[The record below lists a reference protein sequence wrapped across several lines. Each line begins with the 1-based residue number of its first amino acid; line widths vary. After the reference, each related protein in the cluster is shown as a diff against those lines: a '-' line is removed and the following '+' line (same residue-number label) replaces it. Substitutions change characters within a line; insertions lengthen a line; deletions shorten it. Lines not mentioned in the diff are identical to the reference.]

1 MKISREVKTAV
12 LVIFGIVF
20 FIYLFNYLKGEDLFN
35 KSVSYYT
42 EFDYNALSTS
52 SIVTVRGNAVGKIEE
67 IKYDFETGKT
77 VVYFSV
83 DPRLEFSKN
92 SVVRLYET
100 GLMGGNALAIIDAHD
115 GALAEKGDFIK
126 SEVKPGLITSLK
138 ENFSGIST
146 NLDSTLR
153 SADSL
158 MVNLTKVI
166 QDDTNEGLKA
176 TIAELNRTL
185 SSYRSLSYSIQGMIK
200 DNDAKVA
207 SILDNFETT
216 SGNIAELSEELKAM
230 ELNSTIASFEAT
242 LNSLNS
248 VLAKIDNG
256 EGSLGKLINDDTLYT
271 NLEAASKE
279 MEELLRDIKLHPK
292 RYTRVLS
299 KKEIP
304 YEPDEDQKQ

>member
-1 MKISREVKTAV
+1 LKISREVKTAV

-67 IKYDFETGKT
+67 IKYDFDTGKT

-100 GLMGGNALAIIDAHD
+100 GLMGGNALAIIDTHD
-115 GALAEKGDFIK
+115 GELAQKGDFIK

-166 QDDTNEGLKA
+166 QDETDEGLKA
-176 TIAELNRTL
+176 TIAELNQTL
-185 SSYRSLSYSIQGMIK
+185 ASYRSLSYSIQGMIK

-230 ELNSTIASFEAT
+230 ELNSTIKSFEAT

-256 EGSLGKLINDDTLYT
+256 EGSLGKLINDETLYT
-271 NLEAASKE
+271 NFRGS
-279 MEELLRDIKLHPK
+279 I
-292 RYTRVLS
+292 
-299 KKEIP
+299 
-304 YEPDEDQKQ
+304 

>member
-1 MKISREVKTAV
+1 MKISKEVKTAI

-52 SIVTVRGNAVGKIEE
+52 SIVTIRGNAVGKIEE

-77 VVYFSV
+77 IVYFSV

-92 SVVRLYET
+92 STVRLYET
-100 GLMGGNALAIIDAHD
+100 GLMGGNALAIIDTND
-115 GALAEKGDFIK
+115 GDIAKKGSFIR

-158 MVNLTKVI
+158 MVNLTKVVK
-166 QDDTNEGLKA
+166 DDGDEGLQA

-185 SSYRSLSYSIQGMIK
+185 VAYKNLSYSVQGVIA
-200 DNDAKVA
+200 DNDEKIAAV
-207 SILDNFETT
+207 LDSFQAT
-216 SGNIAELSEELKAM
+216 SANLAEMSNELKSLQL
-230 ELNSTIASFEAT
+230 ERTINTFDAT

-248 VLAKIDNG
+248 VLEKVDSG
-256 EGSLGKLINDDTLYT
+256 EGTLGKLLNDESLYN

-279 MEELLRDIKLHPK
+279 MEELLRDVKLHPK

-304 YEPDEDQKQ
+304 YEPEEEENK